1 MLFLK
6 IFDQSE
12 DGWADDARDQGRTYR
27 SVLPEPCRWR
37 NWAAYKDGA
46 PQIPATEI
54 IAHVNNVVFPQFKE
68 LPLNGNLAAKVVRE
82 VFVDANSFMKSGT
95 LMLDVITKLEEAIDF
110 HDQKAR
116 GQLGDW
122 DDDYANVQRTRPIET
137 QQRRQPWIWRGRRD
151 SRLRIVPVLK

>member
-1 MLFLK
+1 MNLSTTIKSIQDIMRKDDGVDGDAQRIGQLSWMLFLK

-54 IAHVNNVVFPQFKE
+54 IAHVNNVREPD
-68 LPLNGNLAAKVVRE
+68 LA
-82 VFVDANSFMKSGT
+82 
-95 LMLDVITKLEEAIDF
+95 L
-110 HDQKAR
+110 
-116 GQLGDW
+116 
-122 DDDYANVQRTRPIET
+122 
-137 QQRRQPWIWRGRRD
+137 
-151 SRLRIVPVLK
+151 